1 MIPAY
6 LGSNWKYL
14 TETGLMW
21 YNGFMEDNK
30 TPDKFAQSMQDEIK
44 TVTVELTPR
53 ELICLSQLLV
63 KSRDKNQPDAKAI
76 TKKLSAALSGW
87 FLSRD
92 LTSAALKSEAVV
104 IPDDV

>member
-1 MIPAY
+1 
-6 LGSNWKYL
+6 
-14 TETGLMW
+14 MW

-92 LTSAALKSEAVV
+92 LSRDLTSAALKSEAVV